1 MGNIRKSGQKKSAA
15 LPRERQSG
23 GGKAAQQRTKENAV
37 PQNAAKNELLGA
49 GAGLCRSLYIKVKRG
64 KQDTSRRQ
72 KHEAKRKNFRPGEKH
87 SRFALVRNTPRR
99 YTEKIK
105 GKANG

>member
-1 MGNIRKSGQKKSAA
+1 M
-15 LPRERQSG
+15 
-23 GGKAAQQRTKENAV
+23 

-64 KQDTSRRQ
+64 KQDTSRQQ
-72 KHEAKRKNFRPGEKH
+72 KHEAKKKISGPEKNTADLHLWG
-87 SRFALVRNTPRR
+87 NRR
-99 YTEKIK
+99 GAILKKTK